1 MGGGGGMGGI
11 GDLMSMPGNL
21 RSLASRP
28 TSAGDVLNKI
38 QVATTIIATVQR
50 YAALSAQQ
58 RQHVESTV
66 TRKYD
71 GMVRTE
77 KRALAPKYASRREEV
92 RKRGQIRI
100 AEAKKQQPAAAA
112 KIEAETR
119 KEVANVDMEW
129 EKAARSSVAKNYGT
143 DFAVPVQNSNGKAV
157 VAFASVK
164 DSGVSVSDSSYEVAS
179 STGSL
184 SSSTKIA
191 HSGKTYAVLK

>member
-1 MGGGGGMGGI
+1 MGGI

-38 QVATTIIATVQR
+38 HVATTIIATVQR

-66 TRKYD
+66 SRKYD

-77 KRALAPKYASRREEV
+77 KQALAPKYASRREEV
-92 RKRGQIRI
+92 RKRGQVRF
-100 AEAKKQQPAAAA
+100 AEAKNQQPAAAA
-112 KIEAETR
+112 RIEAETR
-119 KEVANVDMEW
+119 KEVAKVDMEW

-143 DFAVPVQNSNGKAV
+143 DFAVPVQNSSGKAV

-164 DSGVSVSDSSYEVAS
+164 DSGVSVSDSSYEVAG